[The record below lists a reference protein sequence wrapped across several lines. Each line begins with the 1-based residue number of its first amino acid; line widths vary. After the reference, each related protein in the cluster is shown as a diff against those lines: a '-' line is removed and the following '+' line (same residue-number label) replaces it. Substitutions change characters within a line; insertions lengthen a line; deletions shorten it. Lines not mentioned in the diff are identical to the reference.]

1 MSAHTLPLSIIIVST
16 DHEPFLPGLFA
27 CLRAQCMDAEEMEI
41 IFVDNGSAD
50 SSQRLARVWGD
61 GMECKVFRVLR
72 LEQRMAKGAAR
83 AAGLALSGGE
93 FLLCLE
99 GDCLLTQGYV
109 RECMAGLHRTGKD
122 IVFTGFIPLRDGG
135 EAGPIRQPDSALP
148 AAADGQVM
156 FMRRAVWE
164 KNTGCGKGMGDD
176 HPEPWAQS
184 AAGGCTVLKL
194 DKPLYYS
201 RSSGHSRRTTP
212 GSTPGAGCRLESNAP
227 RGGQPESFGDSV

>member
-1 MSAHTLPLSIIIVST
+1 MSALTPPLSIIIVST

-27 CLRAQCMDAEEMEI
+27 CLRAQSMDVEEMEI

-50 SSQRLARVWGD
+50 SSEWLARVWGD
-61 GMECKVFRVLR
+61 GMDCEVFRVLR
-72 LEQRMAKGAAR
+72 LEQRVAKGVAR
-83 AAGLALSGGE
+83 AAGMALSVGE

-99 GDCLLTQGYV
+99 GDCLLTEGYV

-122 IVFTGFIPLRDGG
+122 IVCTGFIQLRDGG
-135 EAGPIRQPDSALP
+135 AGPSRQPESTLQ

-164 KNTGCGKGMGDD
+164 KDSGRAKGIGNDL
-176 HPEPWAQS
+176 PEPWAHS
-184 AAGGCTVLKL
+184 AARGCTVLRL

-201 RSSGHSRRTTP
+201 RSCGHSRRTTP
-212 GSTPGAGCRLESNAP
+212 GPTSGAGRRLESEVP
-227 RGGQPESFGDSV
+227 QRGQSESFGDSV